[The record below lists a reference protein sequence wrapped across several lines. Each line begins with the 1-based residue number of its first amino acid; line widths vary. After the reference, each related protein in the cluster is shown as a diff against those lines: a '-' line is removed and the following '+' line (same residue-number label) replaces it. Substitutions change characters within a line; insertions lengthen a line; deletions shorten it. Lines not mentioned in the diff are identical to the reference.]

1 MLAVFIGCAASL
13 GAVLS
18 YLLSAAYG
26 HVDWCVPFWESCSSI
41 SKAGRKPPAFFVF
54 KAFFLP
60 VAGLMLVY
68 WPLVEI
74 WLRHLEGRS
83 TGIRSWLT
91 GLGGI
96 AALALILYSTMLGAV
111 GQLYQLQRRIGIIL
125 FFGFTAFAHL
135 IMLHRLWRLPGPL
148 RPPFTNVQLA
158 LSLLLLMGG
167 LANSTLAVVM
177 GDDFDRLEDAMEW
190 CFALVMISQFVV
202 TGLAWRASG
211 FTLMPTR

>member
-60 VAGLMLVY
+60 VAGLML
-68 WPLVEI
+68 
-74 WLRHLEGRS
+74 
-83 TGIRSWLT
+83 
-91 GLGGI
+91 
-96 AALALILYSTMLGAV
+96 
-111 GQLYQLQRRIGIIL
+111 
-125 FFGFTAFAHL
+125 
-135 IMLHRLWRLPGPL
+135 HRLWRLPGPL

-167 LANSTLAVVM
+167 LA
-177 GDDFDRLEDAMEW
+177 
-190 CFALVMISQFVV
+190 
-202 TGLAWRASG
+202 WRTSG
-211 FTLMPTR
+211 FVLSPLR